1 MKRKH
6 NPNPPK
12 TPQSKQESQIELQQP
27 EDNQNAL
34 LSRLAAGS
42 KASVDK
48 RAMKQLTGKNYAK
61 LPEILKRKEEE
72 KQKVEMAAKRAKFA
86 AQQKE
91 LDLRL
96 R

>member
-1 MKRKH
+1 M
-6 NPNPPK
+6 
-12 TPQSKQESQIELQQP
+12 
-27 EDNQNAL
+27 

-61 LPEILKRKEEE
+61 LPEILKRKEEA
-72 KQKVEMAAKRAKFA
+72 KQKVEMAAKRAKAA